1 MKCEK
6 CGTEYDG
13 NECPVCNS
21 GGVGESTE
29 TMDIKGESDETME
42 GEGESV
48 KTEELKG
55 EEKKSSDSSKKNLRM
70 LGIAEGI
77 TALLLIVSLAMWMNL
92 SSENNKIKREYSSIT
107 SDYNKLKNDYAS
119 VKDEYQQYKNK
130 MQPYEELDEAEAEA
144 RKIEAQKVAEQKKA
158 EEEKAAADAAAA
170 KAAEEAK
177 GYETGITYDQLARTP
192 DDYKGKKVKFTGKVI
207 QVIEGSG
214 SVQIRLAVDDNY
226 DTIILGEYSSD
237 IVASRVLEDDHITIY
252 GTSVGT
258 ISYQSTMG
266 GNITIPGISIERI
279 DQ

>member
-21 GGVGESTE
+21 EGVGEST
-29 TMDIKGESDETME
+29 ETME

-77 TALLLIVSLAMWMNL
+77 TALLLIVSLVMWMNL

-119 VKDEYQQYKNK
+119 VKDENQQYKNK
-130 MQPYEELDEAEAEA
+130 MHP
-144 RKIEAQKVAEQKKA
+144 
-158 EEEKAAADAAAA
+158 
-170 KAAEEAK
+170 
-177 GYETGITYDQLARTP
+177 
-192 DDYKGKKVKFTGKVI
+192 
-207 QVIEGSG
+207 
-214 SVQIRLAVDDNY
+214 
-226 DTIILGEYSSD
+226 
-237 IVASRVLEDDHITIY
+237 
-252 GTSVGT
+252 
-258 ISYQSTMG
+258 
-266 GNITIPGISIERI
+266 
-279 DQ
+279 